1 MKKSR
6 ISIIL
11 LMVCLV
17 SGLVGAVAS
26 AKTLSAPAAA
36 TISVTTAAEL
46 MAALLN
52 VQPGG
57 VIQLA
62 DGRYVGNFVATVNG
76 TAGAPIT
83 LQGSRNAILDGNTTS
98 TGYVLYLKNVSYW
111 RVNGITVTNG
121 QKAIMTDNANYNLID
136 GVKAYH
142 TGEEAVAFRTFSSHN
157 TIQNSEITDTGLLT
171 PGYGEGVYIG
181 SSMDNWGKYTGGQP
195 DTSDYNL
202 VLNNHFGP
210 NISAEHVDIK
220 EGTTGGQVS
229 GNYFDGAGMSGANYA
244 DSWVDVAG
252 NGYLISNNTGV
263 KAILDGYQTHIQVT
277 GWAANNTFRSNISD
291 VQASGYGFHI
301 HTPSGNDPSGN
312 VICTDNVVTNAAS
325 GAANVPLTNC
335 GSTTPPGPSPTASRT
350 FTPGL
355 PTATR
360 TNTPVPLTST
370 RTNTP
375 GITNT
380 PTRTPTIG
388 ITNTPTRTSTAGPSP
403 TGTMM
408 VTRTSTPTTGP
419 TSTSGTGTC
428 SPVTSTITAPFTYDG
443 AGAFCWQSSN
453 LGAYINSWNLTSL
466 TVNGVNETNLY
477 VAAGSYPAKINGY
490 WYVSYN
496 SSVAWGHFEAK

>member
-17 SGLVGAVAS
+17 SGLFGVVAS
-26 AKTLSAPAAA
+26 AKTLSAPVSA
-36 TISVTTAAEL
+36 TIPVTTAAEL
-46 MAALLN
+46 TAALLN

-76 TAGAPIT
+76 TASAPIT

-121 QKAIMTDNANYNLID
+121 QKAIMTDNATYNVID

-181 SSMDNWGKYTGGQP
+181 SSMDNWAKYTGGQP
-195 DTSDYNL
+195 DASDYNL

-229 GNYFDGAGMSGANYA
+229 GNYFDGTGMSGANYA

-325 GAANVPLTNC
+325 GAANVPLTDC
-335 GSTTPPGPSPTASRT
+335 GPGPSPTVNRT
-350 FTPGL
+350 STAAPS
-355 PTATR
+355 TATR
-360 TNTPVPLTST
+360 TNTPVPPTATRTPTAGPTST
-370 RTNTP
+370 RTSTP
-375 GITNT
+375 TAGPSLT
-380 PTRTPTIG
+380 PTRTPT
-388 ITNTPTRTSTAGPSP
+388 
-403 TGTMM
+403 
-408 VTRTSTPTTGP
+408 TGP
-419 TSTSGTGTC
+419 TLTRTITPTPGSGSC

-443 AGAFCWQSSN
+443 AGTFCWQSSN
-453 LGAYINSWNLTSL
+453 LGTYINSWNLISL
-466 TVNGVNETNLY
+466 AVNGVNETNLY

>member
-1 MKKSR
+1 MKKQKKQ
-6 ISIIL
+6 IL
-11 LMVCLV
+11 TVLLVVCLL
-17 SGLVGAVAS
+17 SGVLGAVAS
-26 AKTLSAPAAA
+26 AKTPSAPVAA

-46 MAALLN
+46 TTALLN
-52 VQPGG
+52 VQPGD

-62 DGRYVGNFVATVNG
+62 DGTYVGNFVAAVSG
-76 TAGAPIT
+76 TASAPIT
-83 LQGSRNAILDGNTTS
+83 LRGSRNAILDGGTTS
-98 TGYVLYLKNVSYW
+98 TGYVLYLKAVSYW
-111 RVNGITVTNG
+111 RVNGITVTDG
-121 QKAIMTDNANYNLID
+121 QKAIMTDNANYNVID

-142 TGEEAVAFRTFSSHN
+142 TGEEAVAFRTFSTHN

-181 SSMDNWGKYTGGQP
+181 SSMDNWAKYTGGQP
-195 DTSDYNL
+195 DASDYNL

-210 NISAEHVDIK
+210 NVSAEHVDIK

-229 GNYFDGAGMSGANYA
+229 GNYFDGTGMSGANYA

-263 KAILDGYQTHIQVT
+263 KALLDGYQTHIQVT
-277 GWAANNTFRSNISD
+277 GWAANNTFRGNTSD

-325 GAANVPLTNC
+325 GAANVPLTDC
-335 GSTTPPGPSPTASRT
+335 GSTVTPGPSPTPSRT
-350 FTPGL
+350 FTPGPPTASRTNTSVP

-360 TNTPVPLTST
+360 TPTAGPTST
-370 RTNTP
+370 RTNTSTAGP
-375 GITNT
+375 SL
-380 PTRTPTIG
+380 
-388 ITNTPTRTSTAGPSP
+388 TPTRTST
-403 TGTMM
+403 
-408 VTRTSTPTTGP
+408 TGP
-419 TSTSGTGTC
+419 TATYTITPTPGSGSC

-453 LGAYINSWNLTSL
+453 LGAYVNSWNTTSL
-466 TVNGVNETNLY
+466 TINGVNETNLY
-477 VAAGSYPAKINGY
+477 VAAASLPAKINGY

-496 SSVAWGHFEAK
+496 SAVTYGHFETK